1 MKTRQGYFTE
11 QTRDS
16 SYKEVLSHEK
26 KLNDNCSRVFEPLK
40 SGAKTMHQIAALIG
54 MEVHLV
60 SARLNDLRKE
70 EYVITSGKKIINPVS
85 GKPNSLWEVNPERLN
100 EQLKIF

>member
-11 QTRDS
+11 QVRNS
-16 SYKEVLSHEK
+16 SYKDELSNEK
-26 KLNDNCSRVFEPLK
+26 RLNKNCSIVFDQLK
-40 SGAKTMHQIAALIG
+40 TGAKTMHEISVNTG
-54 MEVHLV
+54 MGVHLV

-70 EYVITSGKKIINPVS
+70 EYVITTGEKVLNPVS
-85 GKPNSLWEVNPERLN
+85 GRPNSLWVVNPFKLF